1 MVLVEREVL
10 PVVHVPLVIPPL
22 HLEILAVL
30 PLPVLIVLL
39 DMTVPQVLAPLDVL
53 SARRVRMVL
62 VEQEVL
68 PVVHVPLVIPPL
80 HLEILA
86 VLPLP
91 VLIVL
96 LDMTVPQVLAPLDV
110 LSARRVNIVLEGQ
123 VLLPVVHVPLD
134 IPLLVQA
141 LVAVMIAYVLIVL
154 LDMTV
159 SQVLLRP

>member
-1 MVLVEREVL
+1 MVLVDREVL
-10 PVVHVPLVIPPL
+10 PVVQVTQVIPPL
-22 HLEILAVL
+22 HMEILV
-30 PLPVLIVLL
+30 
-39 DMTVPQVLAPLDVL
+39 
-53 SARRVRMVL
+53 
-62 VEQEVL
+62 
-68 PVVHVPLVIPPL
+68 
-80 HLEILA
+80 

-141 LVAVMIAYVLIVL
+141 LVAVMIAYVAIVL
-154 LDMTV
+154 LDMAV
-159 SQVLLRP
+159 PRVLMLP